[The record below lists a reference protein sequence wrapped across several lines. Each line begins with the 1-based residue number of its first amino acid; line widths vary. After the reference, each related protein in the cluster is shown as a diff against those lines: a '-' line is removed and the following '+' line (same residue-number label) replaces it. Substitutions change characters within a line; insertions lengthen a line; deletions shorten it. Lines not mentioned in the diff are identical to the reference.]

1 MNLQVIG
8 CSHHHSSLEVR
19 EKLAF
24 TDPQTVHLLNSFYV
38 RFPES
43 EAVLL
48 STCNRTEF
56 YVAGKE
62 QGCLPSHRE
71 MVAMLA
77 EHRELDPQ
85 DLESELFLH
94 RDRTAVRH
102 LFSVASSLDSMVIGE
117 TQILGQVKKAYQ
129 LATELNP
136 SGSITHHVFQSAIR
150 VARRIANDTE
160 LHSDRL
166 SVPSVAAS
174 LFAKQI
180 FQRLDDKQILII
192 GAGKMAVETLRYF
205 VAEGVRDFT
214 IVNRTRANA
223 EALAKQFQ
231 GRSEDWELLDS
242 LLVSADFIVCT
253 SGAAQPVL
261 TNQSFDRIEKARDLR
276 PLLLL
281 DLAVPRNIDSAI
293 GQRPNVYLYTLDDLR
308 LKYAG
313 YRHTRPTHFRKA
325 EMILDE
331 ETDRFFSELSQRS
344 SSGTISQLKQ
354 QADEVKLA
362 ELKRLFNKVD
372 LDENQQVEI
381 EQAFNRLVNKILHP
395 PLKSIRDEEAD
406 LGLVDA
412 LKRLFQL
419 RD

>member
-8 CSHHHSSLEVR
+8 CSHHSSSLAVR

-24 TDPQTVHLLNSFYV
+24 TEPQAVHLLNSFYI

-56 YVAGKE
+56 YVAGRQQKV
-62 QGCLPSHRE
+62 LPSQPE
-71 MVAMLA
+71 MISLLA

-85 DLESELFLH
+85 DLENELFMH
-94 RDRTAVRH
+94 RDRTAIRH

-166 SVPSVAAS
+166 SVPSVAAGT
-174 LFAKQI
+174 FAKQI

-205 VAEGVRDFT
+205 VAEGVQDFT
-214 IVNRTRANA
+214 VVNRTRANA
-223 EALAKQFQ
+223 EALAQRFN

-242 LLVSADFIVCT
+242 LLVSADLIVCA
-253 SGAAQPVL
+253 SGASQAVL
-261 TNQSFDRIEKARDLR
+261 TNQRFDRIEKARDLR
-276 PLLLL
+276 PLLIL
-281 DLAVPRNIDSAI
+281 DLAVPRNVDPAI
-293 GQRPNVYLYTLDDLR
+293 GERFNVYLYTLDDLR
-308 LKYAG
+308 LEYAG
-313 YRHTRPTHFRKA
+313 YRHARSTDFRKA

-331 ETDRFFSELSQRS
+331 ETDRFLSELSLRS
-344 SSGTISQLKQ
+344 SNGTISQLKQ
-354 QADEVKLA
+354 QAEEVKLA
-362 ELKRLFNKVD
+362 ELKRLFNKME
-372 LDENQQVEI
+372 LDENQRTEI
-381 EQAFNRLVNKILHP
+381 EQSFNRLVNKILHP
-395 PLKSIRDEEAD
+395 PLKSIRDDEAD

>member
-8 CSHHHSSLEVR
+8 CSHHHSSLAVR
-19 EKLAF
+19 ERLAF
-24 TDPQTVHLLNSFYV
+24 TDQQAVHLLNSFYI

-62 QGCLPSHRE
+62 RARLPSRPE
-71 MVAMLA
+71 MVTLLS
-77 EHRELDPQ
+77 EHRELDPN
-85 DLESELFLH
+85 DLESELFMH
-94 RDRTAVRH
+94 QDRTAVRH

-136 SGSITHHVFQSAIR
+136 TGKITHHVFQSAIR

-160 LHSDRL
+160 IHSDQL
-166 SVPSVAAS
+166 SVPSVAAGT
-174 LFAKQI
+174 FAKQI

-205 VAEGVRDFT
+205 VAEGVQNFT
-214 IVNRTRANA
+214 VVNRTRANA
-223 EALAKQFQ
+223 EALARRFD
-231 GRSEDWELLDS
+231 GRSEAWELLDS
-242 LLVSADFIVCT
+242 LLISADFIVCT
-253 SGAAQPVL
+253 SGAPQLVL
-261 TNQSFDRIEKARDLR
+261 TNQSFDRIERARDHR
-276 PLLLL
+276 PLLML
-281 DLAVPRNIDSAI
+281 DLAVPRNIDPAI
-293 GQRPNVYLYTLDDLR
+293 GNRSNVYLCTLDDLR
-308 LKYAG
+308 LECVTDLRG
-313 YRHTRPTHFRKA
+313 CNSRFRKA

-331 ETDRFFSELSQRS
+331 ETNRFFCELSQRS
-344 SSGTISQLKQ
+344 SSNTISQLKQ
-354 QADEVKLA
+354 QAEEVKLA
-362 ELKRLFNKVD
+362 ELKRLFNKVE
-372 LDENQQVEI
+372 LDENQQAEI
-381 EQAFNRLVNKILHP
+381 EQSFNRLVNKILHP
-395 PLKSIRDEEAD
+395 PLKTIRDDEAN

-419 RD
+419 KD